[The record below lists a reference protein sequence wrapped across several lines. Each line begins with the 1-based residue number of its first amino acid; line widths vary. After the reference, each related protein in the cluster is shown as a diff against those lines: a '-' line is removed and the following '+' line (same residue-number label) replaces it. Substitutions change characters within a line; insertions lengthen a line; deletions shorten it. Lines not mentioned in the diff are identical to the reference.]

1 MKNKKLDTI
10 INKDWLNEHKA
21 CSDGKAWA
29 VSVIG
34 EGLALRD
41 FLPIFGRADWLLW
54 TLYESESLSRT
65 CLIECAVVCAES
77 VIDIFEKK
85 YPDDQRPRQAIEAA
99 KAYCLYP
106 SEENKKT
113 ASAAASVAHDAAS
126 AASAAAAA
134 DATYSAYDAAY
145 AASAAYCAAS
155 AAASAAAAAD
165 ATYSASAAA
174 NYRAARKNKHKELCA
189 VILDKI
195 IKSDLRSYE

>member
-1 MKNKKLDTI
+1 MKIKNLDTI
-10 INKDWLNEHKA
+10 ITKDWLNEHKA

-126 AASAAAAA
+126 AA
-134 DATYSAYDAAY
+134 
-145 AASAAYCAAS
+145 
-155 AAASAAAAAD
+155 ASAAAAAD

-195 IKSDLRSYE
+195 IKSDLRSYEMRARW